1 MSVGRP
7 GGFLLKTGRCRTAL
21 DTWLNLPRQLGSG
34 FVSRLIAFQLKN
46 DKTLPG
52 INQFSVSP
60 AETQEPKTWFPP
72 PGMLFLLVKLLGD
85 L

>member
-1 MSVGRP
+1 M
-7 GGFLLKTGRCRTAL
+7 KTGRCRTAL
-21 DTWLNLPRQLGSG
+21 DTWLNLPWQLGSG

-46 DKTLPG
+46 DKNLPD

-60 AETQEPKTWFPP
+60 AETQESKTWFPP
-72 PGMLFLLVKLLGD
+72 PGMLFLLVKLLGN